1 MGLGSIPSGGAMKL
15 EAETFRA
22 FFFFEKEFNQR
33 ERLKTKPRRGLFPT
47 GIVVSLTQVFYGL
60 LLTETV

>member
-1 MGLGSIPSGGAMKL
+1 MKL